1 MEYLSYMY
9 YCGSTLCGPNFE
21 FKDFVNFMEL
31 KENYSKIPTTISAT
45 AIRMSHGFACLVLH
59 LILSEFVDI
68 DYIIT
73 EDFAAQA
80 FWYKLAYSYFLI
92 KKIIFRYLFA
102 FCMMDAAV
110 ISSGLAYNGKSESGK
125 ENFNRI

>member
-1 MEYLSYMY
+1 M
-9 YCGSTLCGPNFE
+9 T
-21 FKDFVNFMEL
+21 
-31 KENYSKIPTTISAT
+31 
-45 AIRMSHGFACLVLH
+45 HGLACLILH
-59 LILSEFVDI
+59 LFLAEFTDI

-73 EDFAAQA
+73 ADFAEQA

-110 ISSGLAYNGKSESGK
+110 ISSGLAYNGRSEDVK